1 MLSCFF
7 ELKLQ
12 FYQISL
18 QTSVENQIDKIEKW
32 WSFNFRFNVLKK
44 LNVLVFEKKM
54 KDSSHKKANDLT
66 TNLLVDP
73 YQRFWF
79 KSLQL
84 YESEMITVTE
94 SICNQIEDNSSYKKI
109 SSKKKKLCYMFSP
122 NLICYLIGV
131 IHNSSILHKN
141 SSTKRP
147 SKPCI
152 LKTNY
157 NNGIVPVHSSDE

>member
-32 WSFNFRFNVLKK
+32 WSFNFCFNVLKK
-44 LNVLVFEKKM
+44 FNVLVFEKKM

-94 SICNQIEDNSSYKKI
+94 SICNQIEGNSSYKKI

-157 NNGIVPVHSSDE
+157 NNGIVPVHNSDE

>member
-44 LNVLVFEKKM
+44 LNVLVSEKKM